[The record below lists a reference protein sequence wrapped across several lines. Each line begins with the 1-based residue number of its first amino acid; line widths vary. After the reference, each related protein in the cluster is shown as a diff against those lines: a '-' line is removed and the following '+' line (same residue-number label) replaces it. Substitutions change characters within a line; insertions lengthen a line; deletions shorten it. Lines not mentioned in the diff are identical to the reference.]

1 MAITIS
7 NISISRTNAFN
18 GKSISNI
25 TEHRL
30 SFNLAGCGDT
40 TVIIILIN
48 GTEKIRKGFFSPP
61 SQVYYDIGSFEANV
75 SNADFKAINVDI
87 IVKDSNKNSAKASTA
102 FSVYKYSPP
111 DVTATVERNSSEQP
125 ILKFTSSFQGT
136 VAGATNSLKQFF
148 VRGNNNGTVFT
159 TDLKGK
165 ASPQTINGTYD
176 ISKSY
181 EFVIFIQDQVRP
193 SSIVKRVTLPSV
205 NLVMDIGADGNS
217 IAFFG
222 TASNSATKQSL
233 KISDFASFAKD
244 SISEQATS
252 SDGKQSSLINISG
265 NSVAIRVKNVV
276 NNVMSDINSIVMS
289 GANLSISANGKVDIY
304 GNSLNLKNTI
314 NVTGEVSATNNVK
327 TDANFLANNNNG
339 LSVKDSSGTYRAIA
353 SVSSSN
359 NTVIGYGLYA
369 NNQGQTRIYGGQSIN
384 FITKTPAAEWKP
396 YYSKGDT
403 VSDLIRTAGFVT
415 NSGREVQFTIPL
427 SKPVIGNPTVTVT
440 NVDGF
445 CVRQAGKYIYGST
458 ASAYTKASKIT
469 ADIAFGGCIVI
480 VATMPNTTNAV
491 NNDVCG
497 VTADLKI
504 AFS

>member
-7 NISISRTNAFN
+7 DVSINRANVFN
-18 GKSISNI
+18 GKSISDI
-25 TEHRL
+25 TDHTV
-30 SFNLAGCGDT
+30 SFNLSGCSGT
-40 TVIIILIN
+40 TTITITIN
-48 GTEKIRKGFFSPP
+48 KTGSIKKVYSSPP
-61 SQVYYDIGSFEANV
+61 TKAYFEIGCFKANV
-75 SNADFKAINVDI
+75 SNADFKVINIDI
-87 IVKDSNKNSAKASTA
+87 SVNDSKNSATASTA

-111 DVTATVERNSSEQP
+111 NVTATVERNSSEQP
-125 ILKFTSSFQGT
+125 ILKFTPSFQGT
-136 VAGATNSLKQFF
+136 VAGATNSIKQFF
-148 VRGNNNGTVFT
+148 VRGINNGIVYN

-165 ASPQTINGTYD
+165 ASPQTIIGTYD

-181 EFVIFIQDQVRP
+181 GFVIFIQDQVRP
-193 SSIVKRVTLPSV
+193 SSIVKRVILPSV
-205 NLVMDIGADGNS
+205 KLVMDIGADGNS

-222 TASNSATKQSL
+222 TAPNSATKQSL
-233 KISDFASFAKD
+233 IIGDVASFAND
-244 SISEQATS
+244 GITEQVTS
-252 SDGKQSSLINISG
+252 SDGKQSLINISG
-265 NSVAIRVKNVV
+265 NSVSIL
-276 NNVMSDINSIVMS
+276 SD
-289 GANLSISANGKVDIY
+289 GKVDIY
-304 GNSLNLKNTI
+304 GSSLNLKNTI
-314 NVTGEVSATNNVK
+314 NVTGEISATNNVK
-327 TDANFLANNNNG
+327 TNANFLANNNNG

-369 NNQGQTRIYGGQSIN
+369 NNQGQTRIYGGQGIN
-384 FITKTPAAEWKP
+384 FITKTPAVEWKP

-415 NSGREVQFTIPL
+415 NSGKEVQFTIPL

-445 CVRQAGKYIYGST
+445 CIRQAGKYIYGST

-491 NNDVCG
+491 NNDACG